1 MTEVEFRVK
10 HSELIEYYQLMEM
23 RLKTACAG
31 LLADKEKDWFARLS
45 DYESDPF
52 GVLIKKIKEI
62 QQLKNLSLLSE
73 DDFVKLDE
81 LREKR
86 NYWAHQCFGGQNP
99 IVFNHGELR
108 NPEYAKTIIADLDN
122 AIKWDERLTE
132 VVRSV
137 LR

>member
-1 MTEVEFRVK
+1 MTETEFRVK

-62 QQLKNLSLLSE
+62 QQRKNLSLLS
-73 DDFVKLDE
+73 DDEFIKLGE

-86 NYWAHQCFGGQNP
+86 NYWAHQCFGGQYP
-99 IVFNHGELR
+99 IVFQKGNVKD
-108 NPEYAKTIIADLDN
+108 PKYATKIVDDLDD

-132 VVRSV
+132 VVNVV
-137 LR
+137 LK